1 MSDKELQGAA
11 KNSAGKKKARQ
22 IMPEPGIDP
31 RTDTRLDVSSGVER
45 EACGTIWNCVA
56 GVLRG
61 RIGEGAFDRWFSH
74 VSLDRIELEA
84 VCLIAPNSMYQVWIE
99 ENFRNDLHFSL
110 AQFLKNCPPA
120 VLLVDEERIV
130 SQLGGD
136 PTEGRDCAAPGATGI
151 FVESGKTTNLRHSA
165 RSVNTPMAAQ
175 GDAATDSQVQVEGGG
190 KAELKSPTRNQSNCK
205 SSGNSNA
212 DLREP
217 NGAAGQAEVQPAV
230 QPALDGFSAASGE
243 KDRRSSA
250 ELAASYDPLLPRG
263 PVEPLA
269 TAELLRR
276 GRLIGLSD
284 RYWMDG
290 FVVSDNNQLSHAAAL
305 AVIDKPSQRYN
316 PLFLYSAPGLGKSH
330 LLHAIGWE
338 MLRKNPRVRIAMV
351 SGEAFAN
358 EFIAALQKH
367 SLVAFRKKYRKV
379 DVLLMD
385 DIQFLAGK
393 DATQEEFF
401 HTFNTLMDDRRQM
414 VLTSDAAPS
423 EIPALEAR
431 LVSRFHWG
439 MSAEMLEPQLE
450 ARMAILQRKRQEWKV
465 ELPDWVIEYIAER
478 IRSSVRLM
486 EGALMRAATLKSL
499 NSTELTEEVL
509 GAILADF
516 RIEDDSRDVSVEA
529 ILDIVA
535 EQFDMNVRDLTGRRR
550 TARISHA
557 RQVAM
562 WLARKLTTC
571 SLQEIGLQLGG
582 RDHGTILHGVRA
594 IDRKAAEDPALG
606 RQNEFLKRQLTRNAS
621 RRRDGR
627 RKR

>member
-1 MSDKELQGAA
+1 MSEKELHGAA
-11 KNSAGKKKARQ
+11 KKSAGKKKAKKIMSEPEIDTQ
-22 IMPEPGIDP
+22 I
-31 RTDTRLDVSSGVER
+31 DTRLDVSSGVER

-74 VSLDRIELEA
+74 VSLDRIESGA

-130 SQLGGD
+130 SQLGGS
-136 PTEGRDCAAPGATGI
+136 PTEGRDCAAPGAGGI
-151 FVESGKTTNLRHSA
+151 FRESGKTTNLRLSA
-165 RSVNTPMAAQ
+165 GSANLPKVAPN
-175 GDAATDSQVQVEGGG
+175 DAATDSRVEGGD
-190 KAELKSPTRNQSNCK
+190 KTELESAARNQSNSK
-205 SSGNSNA
+205 SGRNSKA
-212 DLREP
+212 DIMEV
-217 NGAAGQAEVQPAV
+217 NGAGYVAEMGTAV
-230 QPALDGFSAASGE
+230 QPSLDGFLASPGE
-243 KDRRSSA
+243 NDHQSNA
-250 ELAASYDPLLPRG
+250 ELAASYDPLLLRG
-263 PVEPLA
+263 PVEPMA

-290 FVVSDNNQLSHAAAL
+290 FVVGDNNQLSHAAAL

-338 MLRKNPRVRIAMV
+338 MLRKNPRVRIAIV

-358 EFIAALQKH
+358 EFIAALHKH

-439 MSAEMLEPQLE
+439 MSAEMQEPQLE
-450 ARMAILQRKRQEWKV
+450 ARMAILQRKRQDWKV

-516 RIEDDSRDVSVEA
+516 RIEDDSRDVSIEA

-571 SLQEIGLQLGG
+571 SLQEIGLQFGG
-582 RDHGTILHGVRA
+582 RDHGTILHGVRT
-594 IDRKAAEDPALG
+594 IDRKAAEDSALG
-606 RQNEFLKRQLTRNAS
+606 RQNDFLKRQLTRNAS